1 MRLILFCAE
10 WCGSCREFKEHFNSI
25 NADGLSKVW
34 LDIEDEASLI
44 NEINIDNLPTI
55 LAVSDDG
62 HTYFFGE
69 IPPNKTFLEKILQ
82 DISLGK
88 LAPSTIP
95 KPLADL
101 VATIAKGCEANKG
114 SA

>member
-25 NADGLSKVW
+25 NRDELSKVW
-34 LDIEDEASLI
+34 LDIEDDASLI
-44 NEINIDNLPTI
+44 DEIDIDNLPTI
-55 LAVSDDG
+55 LAVSGDG
-62 HTYFFGE
+62 HTYYFGE

-82 DISLGK
+82 DISLEK
-88 LAPSTIP
+88 LAPSTMP

-101 VATIAKGCEANKG
+101 VATIAKRRSNLDH
-114 SA
+114 